1 MYKFITSAL
10 LSFLI
15 FTSSSIDF
23 SSEETYSEE
32 VSSGLFLMSHKHKIK
47 TYDVVY
53 KEDGT
58 NTKVFKDESVLL
70 EVNHISENYF
80 NNLTLEWP
88 SEYIDNS
95 TDLNIYNPVHYFSE
109 MWLLDYQEGDY
120 GVNGMDY
127 YIQVIITYSVY
138 ELMIK

>member
-10 LSFLI
+10 LFFLV
-15 FTSSSIDF
+15 FTSSSIQF
-23 SSEETYSEE
+23 NSEETYSEE

-58 NTKVFKDESVLL
+58 NNKVFKNENILF
-70 EVNHISENYF
+70 EVNHISEDYF
-80 NNLTLEWP
+80 SNLTLEWP

-95 TDLNIYNPVHYFSE
+95 TDLNIYNPVHCFSE

-127 YIQVIITYSVY
+127 YIQIIITYSVY